1 MFAQQ
6 GATGGGHK
14 KKETNVWSLREIME
28 TVQVEVETREKMRV

>member
-1 MFAQQ
+1 M
-6 GATGGGHK
+6 